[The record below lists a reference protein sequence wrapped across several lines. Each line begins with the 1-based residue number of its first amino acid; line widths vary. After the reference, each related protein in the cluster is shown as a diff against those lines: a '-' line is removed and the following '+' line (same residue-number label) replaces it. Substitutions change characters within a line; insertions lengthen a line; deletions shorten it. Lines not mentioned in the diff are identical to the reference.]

1 MHRSLVGKNAHSAYT
16 KFGCASHPIF
26 CYNACLAA
34 SNPDNEVLAVE
45 WVPLDEAITRLEQ
58 NDAQL
63 GMQEPPL
70 AYLRGEISAGAM
82 WTYRE
87 ANGQQL
93 RFAVVASAHQ

>member
-1 MHRSLVGKNAHSAYT
+1 M
-16 KFGCASHPIF
+16 
-26 CYNACLAA
+26 
-34 SNPDNEVLAVE
+34 
-45 WVPLDEAITRLEQ
+45 PLDEAITRLEQ

-87 ANGQQL
+87 ANSQQS
-93 RFAVVASAHQ
+93 RIAVAASAYQ